1 MCKPKKVTW
10 SENPKYRVY
19 KGSMNGGLPLD
30 QKLKKTK
37 HRPIVGIVDDLK
49 DDPAVNTDALKREH
63 LEEAQHFG
71 IHLSKL
77 ETLANERV
85 KDKETD
91 IVDIF

>member
-1 MCKPKKVTW
+1 M
-10 SENPKYRVY
+10 
-19 KGSMNGGLPLD
+19 
-30 QKLKKTK
+30 
-37 HRPIVGIVDDLK
+37 DDLK